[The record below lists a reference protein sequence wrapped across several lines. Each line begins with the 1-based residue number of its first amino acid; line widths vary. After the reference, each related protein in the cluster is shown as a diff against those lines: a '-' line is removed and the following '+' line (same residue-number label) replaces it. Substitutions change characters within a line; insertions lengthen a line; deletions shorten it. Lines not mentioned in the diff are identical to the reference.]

1 MTEAKVS
8 SSADNIQVMKADG
21 GYTTYFRWNGQVG
34 FGQPDPT
41 KRAWALA
48 GKTAA
53 STDTLPTGASM
64 WYQSRKA
71 DYTDPTTYYDIT
83 VAGAV
88 SLAEKY
94 EYTLDKEYTLVG
106 NPFPVE
112 IPLNGGVELTAPTRA
127 KVSSSAD
134 NVQIMKPDGGY
145 TTYFAWNGQVGFGQ
159 PDPTKEGWSLAG
171 KTAQT
176 TDNFPIARG
185 AWFQC
190 RNPSSTAKLR
200 FINPVAK

>member
-1 MTEAKVS
+1 MTEAKVYG
-8 SSADNIQVMKADG
+8 SADNIQVMKPDG

-53 STDTLPTGASM
+53 ANTNLSIGASM

-71 DYTDPTTYYDIT
+71 NYEDPSTYYNIT

-88 SLAEKY
+88 SVAEKF
-94 EYTLDKEYTLVG
+94 EYTLNKEYTLVG

-112 IPLNGGVELTAPTRA
+112 IPLNGGVELTEPTRA
-127 KVSSSAD
+127 KVYGSAD

-145 TTYFAWNGQVGFGQ
+145 EIYFAWNGQKGFGQ
-159 PDPTKEGWSLAG
+159 PDPTQEGWSPNG
-171 KTAQT
+171 KTEKT
-176 TDNFPIARG
+176 TANFPIARG

-200 FINPVAK
+200 FVNPVAK